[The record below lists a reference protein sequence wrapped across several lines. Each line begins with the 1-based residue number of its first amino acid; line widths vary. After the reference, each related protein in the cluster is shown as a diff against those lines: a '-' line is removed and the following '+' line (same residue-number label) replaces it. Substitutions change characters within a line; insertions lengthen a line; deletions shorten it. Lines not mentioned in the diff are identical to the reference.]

1 LIFDLPLT
9 PQERLLKMSKYF
21 RLSRFFVLF
30 SSVAAA
36 FAARAEHYKSKTG
49 NAGDAAKVYDRKNRE
64 LGVITSIIRV
74 TEGKIKSKS
83 VRPSAMKNGTQDDWS
98 KRSE

>member
-1 LIFDLPLT
+1 
-9 PQERLLKMSKYF
+9 MSKYL
-21 RLSRFFVLF
+21 RLSRFFIFL
-30 SSVAAA
+30 SSFVAA
-36 FAARAEHYKSKTG
+36 FAARAEQNKSKTE
-49 NAGDAAKVYDRKNRE
+49 NSGDAAKVNDRKNRE
-64 LGVITSIIRV
+64 LSVITSIIRV